1 MFTLLAPYKL
11 YAMIGSAFIV
21 ALILSAYLY
30 EKHAHKRAVQD
41 MATFNQQL
49 HDADIAKQAE
59 NALKLKI
66 AQKTIEDSA
75 KIHADEQAQILSQ
88 YASQISKGKIQNET
102 TTKQLVT
109 ANYSLNELR
118 RNIADS
124 LKPMPSRNK
133 TASDTAETWGADN
146 PTLSQQLDTCKA
158 AAAIATSDY
167 NALYKHD
174 AANCE
179 LTNCN

>member
-1 MFTLLAPYKL
+1 MTFELGLMLLKRFGQL
-11 YAMIGSAFIV
+11 FIIG
-21 ALILSAYLY
+21 LILSAYLY

-41 MATFNQQL
+41 MAIFKQQI

-75 KIHADEQAQILSQ
+75 KIHADEQAQILNQ
-88 YASQISKGKIQNET
+88 YALQISKGKIQNENA
-102 TTKQLVT
+102 TKQLVT
-109 ANYSLNELR
+109 ANANLEQLR
-118 RNIADS
+118 RSVADS
-124 LKPMPSRNK
+124 VKPMPARNK
-133 TASDTAETWGADN
+133 TASDTAETWQFDYAAV
-146 PTLSQQLDTCKA
+146 SQRLDTCKA

-179 LTNCN
+179 LTGCN

>member
-1 MFTLLAPYKL
+1 MTFELGLILLKRFGQL
-11 YAMIGSAFIV
+11 LIIG
-21 ALILSAYLY
+21 LILSAYLY
-30 EKHAHKRAVQD
+30 EKHAHKLAVQE
-41 MATFNQQL
+41 MTVFKQQL

-75 KIHADEQAQILSQ
+75 KVHADEQAQILSQ
-88 YASQISKGKIQNET
+88 YAIQISKGKIQNET
-102 TTKQLVT
+102 ATKQLNT
-109 ANYSLNELR
+109 ANANLDQLR
-118 RNIADS
+118 RAVADS
-124 LKPMPSRNK
+124 LKPMPARGK
-133 TASDTAETWGADN
+133 TASDTAEAWRVDN
-146 PTLSQQLDTCKA
+146 TTLSAKLTTCES

-179 LTNCN
+179 LTGCN

>member
-1 MFTLLAPYKL
+1 MTLELGLILLKRFGQL
-11 YAMIGSAFIV
+11 LIIV
-21 ALILSAYLY
+21 LILSAYLY

-41 MATFNQQL
+41 MTTFKQQI

-75 KIHADEQAQILSQ
+75 KIHADEQAQILSK
-88 YASQISKGKIQNET
+88 YAIQISKGKIQNENA
-102 TTKQLVT
+102 TKQLNV
-109 ANYSLNELR
+109 ANANLSELR
-118 RNIADS
+118 RAVADS
-124 LKPMPSRNK
+124 VKPMPARGK
-133 TASDTAETWGADN
+133 TATDTAEAWQSDYRALLG
-146 PTLSQQLDTCKA
+146 QLDTCKA

-179 LTNCN
+179 LTGCN